1 MKPRQA
7 LSPSSRQ
14 GGEAMDGPRSCCKG
28 TINSPMNQLFA
39 HLFCLCHGFV
49 AQFLHTLCKVRL
61 SDQSALGRR
70 LALAESGANLNGS
83 PKTDN
88 PNNPYKDEAPGESLV
103 GETRFWTQ
111 FVFVRVVWVV
121 YVGAVCVVGLYEL
134 FDPYAFGPY
143 ALLRSYALL
152 DRRLCWSRLFASPR
166 SLFCHRQAT
175 LAVSGVLALPL
186 SLDFLMP

>member
-61 SDQSALGRR
+61 SAQSAQVAVLPWRDREQIKTNHLKRTTQTTPTRTKRQENPLWVKLAFRRSSYLYALFESYTLLSRKTLLNRMRCLGRM
-70 LALAESGANLNGS
+70 
-83 PKTDN
+83 
-88 PNNPYKDEAPGESLV
+88 
-103 GETRFWTQ
+103 
-111 FVFVRVVWVV
+111 
-121 YVGAVCVVGLYEL
+121 
-134 FDPYAFGPY
+134 
-143 ALLRSYALL
+143 
-152 DRRLCWSRLFASPR
+152 LCWDRMIAGPR

-186 SLDFLMP
+186 SLSSYALIFG

>member
-28 TINSPMNQLFA
+28 TINSPMSQLFA

-61 SDQSALGRR
+61 SAQSAQVAVLPWRDREQIKTNHLKRTTQTTPTRTKRQENPLWVKLAFRR
-70 LALAESGANLNGS
+70 SSYL
-83 PKTDN
+83 
-88 PNNPYKDEAPGESLV
+88 
-103 GETRFWTQ
+103 
-111 FVFVRVVWVV
+111 
-121 YVGAVCVVGLYEL
+121 
-134 FDPYAFGPY
+134 Y
-143 ALLRSYALL
+143 ALFGSYALL
-152 DRRLCWSRLFASPR
+152 SRKTLLNRMRYLARMLCLGRTIAGPR

-186 SLDFLMP
+186 SLSFYALIFG

>member
-28 TINSPMNQLFA
+28 TINSPMSQLFA

-61 SDQSALGRR
+61 SAQSAQVAVLPWRDREQIKTNHLKRTTQTTHTRTKRQENPLWVKLAFRR
-70 LALAESGANLNGS
+70 SSYL
-83 PKTDN
+83 
-88 PNNPYKDEAPGESLV
+88 
-103 GETRFWTQ
+103 
-111 FVFVRVVWVV
+111 
-121 YVGAVCVVGLYEL
+121 
-134 FDPYAFGPY
+134 Y
-143 ALLRSYALL
+143 ALFGSYALFG
-152 DRRLCWSRLFASPR
+152 RKLCWDRMIAGPR

-186 SLDFLMP
+186 SLSSYALIFG

>member
-14 GGEAMDGPRSCCKG
+14 GVEAMDGPRSCCKG

-61 SDQSALGRR
+61 SAQSAQGRR
-70 LALAESGANLNGS
+70 LALAGSGANQNGS
-83 PKTDN
+83 LKTDN

-103 GETRFWTQ
+103 GETRFLDA
-111 FVFVRVVWVV
+111 VRICTRCL
-121 YVGAVCVVGLYEL
+121 GRIRCLARMLCRDRMIASPRPL
-134 FDPYAFGPY
+134 FCHCMLPWRSGVLDAP
-143 ALLRSYALL
+143 LRPLSSYALI
-152 DRRLCWSRLFASPR
+152 F
-166 SLFCHRQAT
+166 
-175 LAVSGVLALPL
+175 G
-186 SLDFLMP
+186 

>member
-61 SDQSALGRR
+61 SPQSAQVAVLPWRDREQIKTNHLKRTTQTTPTRTKRQENPLWVKLAFRR
-70 LALAESGANLNGS
+70 SSYL
-83 PKTDN
+83 
-88 PNNPYKDEAPGESLV
+88 
-103 GETRFWTQ
+103 
-111 FVFVRVVWVV
+111 
-121 YVGAVCVVGLYEL
+121 
-134 FDPYAFGPY
+134 Y
-143 ALLRSYALL
+143 ALFGSYALL
-152 DRRLCWSRLFASPR
+152 SRKTLLNRMRYLARMLCLGRTIAGPR

-186 SLDFLMP
+186 SLSFYALIFG

>member
-61 SDQSALGRR
+61 SAQSAQVAVLPWRDREQIKTNHLKRTTQTTPTRTKRQKSPLWVKLAFRR
-70 LALAESGANLNGS
+70 SSYL
-83 PKTDN
+83 
-88 PNNPYKDEAPGESLV
+88 
-103 GETRFWTQ
+103 
-111 FVFVRVVWVV
+111 
-121 YVGAVCVVGLYEL
+121 
-134 FDPYAFGPY
+134 Y
-143 ALLRSYALL
+143 ALFGSYALL
-152 DRRLCWSRLFASPR
+152 SRKTLLSRMRYALFGRMLCLARMIAGPR

-175 LAVSGVLALPL
+175 LAVSGVLVLPL
-186 SLDFLMP
+186 SLSSYALIFG

>member
-28 TINSPMNQLFA
+28 TINSPMSQLFA

-61 SDQSALGRR
+61 SVQSAQVAVLPWRNR
-70 LALAESGANLNGS
+70 EQI
-83 PKTDN
+83 KTDHLKRTTQTTPTRTKRQEN
-88 PNNPYKDEAPGESLV
+88 P
-103 GETRFWTQ
+103 FW
-111 FVFVRVVWVV
+111 VK
-121 YVGAVCVVGLYEL
+121 L
-134 FDPYAFGPY
+134 AFRRSSYLY
-143 ALLRSYALL
+143 ALFGSNALL
-152 DRRLCWSRLFASPR
+152 SRKTLLSRMLCWDRMIAGPRL
-166 SLFCHRQAT
+166 LFCHRQAT

-186 SLDFLMP
+186 SLSFYALIFG

>member
-61 SDQSALGRR
+61 SAQSAQVAVLPWRDREQIKTNHLKRTTQTTPTRTKRQESPLWVKLAFRRSSYLYALFGSYTLLSRKTLLSRMLCLGRTI
-70 LALAESGANLNGS
+70 AG
-83 PKTDN
+83 
-88 PNNPYKDEAPGESLV
+88 
-103 GETRFWTQ
+103 
-111 FVFVRVVWVV
+111 
-121 YVGAVCVVGLYEL
+121 
-134 FDPYAFGPY
+134 
-143 ALLRSYALL
+143 
-152 DRRLCWSRLFASPR
+152 PR

-186 SLDFLMP
+186 SLSSYALIFG

>member
-61 SDQSALGRR
+61 SAQSAEVAVLPWRYREQIKTNHLKRTTQTTPTRTKRQENPLWVKLAFRR
-70 LALAESGANLNGS
+70 SSYL
-83 PKTDN
+83 
-88 PNNPYKDEAPGESLV
+88 
-103 GETRFWTQ
+103 
-111 FVFVRVVWVV
+111 
-121 YVGAVCVVGLYEL
+121 
-134 FDPYAFGPY
+134 Y
-143 ALLRSYALL
+143 ALFGSYALFG
-152 DRRLCWSRLFASPR
+152 RMLCWYRMIAGPR

-186 SLDFLMP
+186 SLSSYALIFG

>member
-61 SDQSALGRR
+61 SAQSAQVAVLPWRDREQIKTNHLKRTTQTTPTRTKRQENPLWVKLAFRRSSYLYALFGSYTLLSRKTLLNRMRCLGRM
-70 LALAESGANLNGS
+70 
-83 PKTDN
+83 
-88 PNNPYKDEAPGESLV
+88 
-103 GETRFWTQ
+103 
-111 FVFVRVVWVV
+111 
-121 YVGAVCVVGLYEL
+121 
-134 FDPYAFGPY
+134 
-143 ALLRSYALL
+143 
-152 DRRLCWSRLFASPR
+152 LCWDRMIAGPR

-186 SLDFLMP
+186 SLSSYALIFG

>member
-61 SDQSALGRR
+61 SAQSAQVAVLPWRDREQIKTNHLKRTTQTTPTRTKRQENPLWVKLAFRR
-70 LALAESGANLNGS
+70 SSYL
-83 PKTDN
+83 
-88 PNNPYKDEAPGESLV
+88 
-103 GETRFWTQ
+103 
-111 FVFVRVVWVV
+111 
-121 YVGAVCVVGLYEL
+121 
-134 FDPYAFGPY
+134 Y
-143 ALLRSYALL
+143 ALFGSYALL
-152 DRRLCWSRLFASPR
+152 SRKTLLNRMRYLARMLCLGRTIAGPR

-186 SLDFLMP
+186 SLSFYALIFG

>member
-61 SDQSALGRR
+61 SAQSAQVAVLPWRDREQIKTNHLKRTTQTTPTRTKRQENPLWVKLAFRR
-70 LALAESGANLNGS
+70 SSYL
-83 PKTDN
+83 
-88 PNNPYKDEAPGESLV
+88 
-103 GETRFWTQ
+103 
-111 FVFVRVVWVV
+111 
-121 YVGAVCVVGLYEL
+121 
-134 FDPYAFGPY
+134 Y
-143 ALLRSYALL
+143 ALFGSYASFGRMICW
-152 DRRLCWSRLFASPR
+152 DRMIAGPR
-166 SLFCHRQAT
+166 SLFCHWQAT

-186 SLDFLMP
+186 SLSSYALIFG

>member
-61 SDQSALGRR
+61 SAQSAQVAVLPWRDREQIKTNHLKRTTQTTPTRTKRQENPLWVKLAFRRSSYLYALFGSYAWLSRKTLLNRMRYLARMLCLGRTI
-70 LALAESGANLNGS
+70 AG
-83 PKTDN
+83 
-88 PNNPYKDEAPGESLV
+88 
-103 GETRFWTQ
+103 
-111 FVFVRVVWVV
+111 
-121 YVGAVCVVGLYEL
+121 
-134 FDPYAFGPY
+134 
-143 ALLRSYALL
+143 
-152 DRRLCWSRLFASPR
+152 PR

-186 SLDFLMP
+186 SLSFYALIFG